1 MCSSHFSPLSSQIV
15 LKDTY
20 PMVRIYLMLALGKL
34 TSHLGRGFDGLL
46 PFSFIY
52 FFISS
57 LNARQNRTIKL
68 LEILF
73 TVC

>member
-1 MCSSHFSPLSSQIV
+1 
-15 LKDTY
+15 
-20 PMVRIYLMLALGKL
+20 MVRIYLMLALGKL

-73 TVC
+73 TLC